1 MGSVLSRDGKQVL
14 VSNGRGGTVAVID
27 VASRKLVRMIDN
39 VGDRPW
45 GIGISPDG
53 KKIYTANG
61 PSDDVSVIDL
71 ETGRVERR
79 IKVGGR
85 PWGLAVAARP

>member
-1 MGSVLSRDGKQVL
+1 MGSVLAPDGRYVF
-14 VSNGRGGTVAVID
+14 VSNGRGGSVAVID
-27 VASRKLVRMIDN
+27 VASRKVVRMIDD

-45 GIGISPDG
+45 GIGVSPDG
-53 KKIYTANG
+53 RNVYTANG
-61 PSDDVSVIDL
+61 PSDDVSVIDV

-85 PWGLAVAARP
+85 PWGLVVATRP